1 MANQNGRSRKIAVI
15 GTINRDTVTRADGS
29 RFEGYGGILY
39 NLYALSELSPS
50 GYSVCPITNI
60 GRDWSRQILG
70 RLAQLARLE
79 SQGVNI
85 VAKPNNHCILRYWD
99 AADKTEVLKGWVGGV
114 SRRQLQTVVD
124 AELIL
129 INFISGA
136 DISGRNLRWLRDHYD
151 GEIYMDFHSRTLG
164 RRADGSRFLR
174 RPDDW
179 NEYLACADIAQMN
192 ELEFE
197 LLSGRTADEI
207 SCTDFLKRQL
217 GRTRCLII
225 TRGSQ
230 GCFVVQR
237 IGRAARYT
245 AISAPRVAKVVD
257 TTGCGDIFSA
267 GFIANYL
274 MTGNEVAAA
283 RYATKLASWRV
294 SFSDFFKVDLAAF
307 SKKGRSETSGNILR
321 RSQRD
326 I

>member
-1 MANQNGRSRKIAVI
+1 MTNTDKRNRKIAVI
-15 GTINRDTVTRADGS
+15 GTINRDTVIRADGG

-39 NLYALSELSPS
+39 NLAVLSALSPS
-50 GYSVCPITNI
+50 GISVCPITKV
-60 GRDWSRQILG
+60 GRDCSRQILN
-70 RLAQLARLE
+70 RLAQFARLE
-79 SQGVNI
+79 LQGVRI
-85 VAKPNNHCILRYWD
+85 VTKPNNHCILHYRD

-136 DISGRNLRWLRDHYD
+136 DISGRNLLWLRGRYEGD
-151 GEIYMDFHSRTLG
+151 IYMDFHSRTLG
-164 RRADGSRFLR
+164 RRRDGSRFLR
-174 RPDDW
+174 RPSDW
-179 NEYLACADIAQMN
+179 KEYLDCADIAQMN

-197 LLSGRTADEI
+197 LLSGHRAAEI
-207 SCTDFLKRQL
+207 SCSDFMKRQL

-225 TRGSQ
+225 TRGFQ

-237 IGRAARYT
+237 IGRAARCT
-245 AISAPRVAKVVD
+245 TIPAPRVAKVID

-274 MTGNEVAAA
+274 KTRDEIAAA

-294 SFSDFFKVDLAAF
+294 SFNDFFNVDLAAL
-307 SKKGRSETSGNILR
+307 SKKGRSETSDDILR
-321 RSQRD
+321 SSQRD